1 MNSSVM
7 KILIN
12 FCVCRV
18 FFLKENACMLL
29 FFFEGG
35 GSG

>member
-1 MNSSVM
+1 MISSVM

-18 FFLKENACMLL
+18 FFLKENACMLFVL
-29 FFFEGG
+29 FEGG
-35 GSG
+35 SE